1 MSSRVRKAKPGPPI
15 TRRGGKRME
24 VYVRPAEVVKR
35 IEERCRD
42 GKGRQE
48 VLLGLILLGLAAEHL
63 SNTILPEGNGCE
75 S

>member
-1 MSSRVRKAKPGPPI
+1 MKRKAKPGPPI

-24 VYVRPAEVVKR
+24 VYIRPAALVKQ

-48 VLLGLILLGLAAEHL
+48 VLLGLIVAGL
-63 SNTILPEGNGCE
+63 NGGDDRGNE
-75 S
+75 

>member
-1 MSSRVRKAKPGPPI
+1 MKRKAKPGPPI

-24 VYVRPAEVVKR
+24 VYVRPAVVVKQ

-42 GKGRQE
+42 GVGRQE
-48 VLLGLILLGLAAEHL
+48 VLLGLIVAAL
-63 SNTILPEGNGCE
+63 NGGTACG